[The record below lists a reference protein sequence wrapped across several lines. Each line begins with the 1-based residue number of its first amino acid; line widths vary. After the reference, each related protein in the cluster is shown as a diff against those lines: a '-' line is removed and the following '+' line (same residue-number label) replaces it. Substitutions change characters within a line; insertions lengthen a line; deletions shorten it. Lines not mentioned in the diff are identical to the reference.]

1 MTEINGCN
9 IRKLADEFGTP
20 VYVYDETRIIENFSR
35 LNKTFKKYYEKTKIH
50 FSVKANSNPYVLE
63 IFRKIGGGVD
73 CSSPNEVLLAKKAG
87 FDDSD
92 IIYTGNYES
101 YDDFKS
107 ISAYELTINLD
118 DETSFERLIQIKK
131 PKLISFRINPG
142 IGKGGHEG
150 ITTAGTDA
158 KFGVPYENA
167 HRAYLTAKGAGV
179 NNFGIHMMTGSNNLE
194 PYYFAQTVEKLML
207 ISKEIFDKI
216 GTVPQYVDIGGGFGI
231 PYEDDEVPLDVD
243 KTARLVTEIFIEK
256 CTKFGFGEPYLFLE
270 PGRFLVADAG
280 WLITEVTGTKNSYK
294 NFVGVDAGMSTLIRP
309 ALYGAYHRTY
319 IYGKD
324 KPESYVNLCGQICE
338 NSDVF
343 AKHVFLPNVQSGD
356 LMIIRDAGAYG
367 YAMSSNYNNRLR
379 PAEVLITKQEAKLIR
394 RRETFEDLMKLV
406 P

>member
-1 MTEINGCN
+1 MTEINGYD

-20 VYVYDETRIIENFSR
+20 LYVYNEARIIENYNR
-35 LNKTFKKYYEKTKIH
+35 LSNAFKKYYDRTKIH
-50 FSVKANSNPYVLE
+50 FSVKANSNPYILD

-101 YDDFKS
+101 LDDFKS
-107 ISAYELTINLD
+107 ISDYNLIINLD
-118 DETSFERLIQIKK
+118 DETSFERLIQVKT

-142 IGKGGHEG
+142 IGKGGYEG

-158 KFGVPYENA
+158 KFGIPYEYA
-167 HRAYLTAKGAGV
+167 HRAYLKAKDSGV

-207 ISKEIFDKI
+207 ISKEIFEQI
-216 GTVPQYVDIGGGFGI
+216 GAVPQYVDIGGGLGI
-231 PYEDDEVPLDVD
+231 PYEDDEMPLDID
-243 KTARLVTEIFIEK
+243 KTARLVTEIFREK
-256 CTKFGFGEPYLFLE
+256 CEKFGFGQPYLFLE
-270 PGRFLVADAG
+270 PGRYLVADAG
-280 WLITEVTGTKNSYK
+280 WLISEVTGTKHSYK

-309 ALYGAYHRTY
+309 ALYGAFHRTY
-319 IYGKD
+319 IYGKN
-324 KPESYVNLCGQICE
+324 EAENFVNLCGQICE

-343 AKHVFLPNVQSGD
+343 GKHVLMPNAEPGD
-356 LMIIRDAGAYG
+356 LMIIRDVGAYG
-367 YAMSSNYNNRLR
+367 YVMSSNYNNRPR
-379 PAEVLITKQEAKLIR
+379 PAEVIITNGHARLIR
-394 RRETFEDLMKLV
+394 RRETFEDLIRLV